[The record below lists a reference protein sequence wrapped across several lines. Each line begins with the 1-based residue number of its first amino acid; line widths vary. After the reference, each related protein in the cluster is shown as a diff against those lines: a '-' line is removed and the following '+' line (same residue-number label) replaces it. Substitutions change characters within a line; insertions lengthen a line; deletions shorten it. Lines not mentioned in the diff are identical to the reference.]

1 MVSFADL
8 IGNLLSTAA
17 AAGEYFPVLEEEEE
31 ADDGD
36 DDDDDD
42 GNQNEDENDDENACH
57 VSDFPGLDPKPLK
70 KYVFWC
76 IVIVVV

>member
-31 ADDGD
+31 ADD
-36 DDDDDD
+36 DDD

-57 VSDFPGLDPKPLK
+57 VSDFPGLDPVPLNNMCFD
-70 KYVFWC
+70 V
-76 IVIVVV
+76 

>member
-17 AAGEYFPVLEEEEE
+17 AAGEYFPVLEEEEKV
-31 ADDGD
+31 DDSD
-36 DDDDDD
+36 DDCD
-42 GNQNEDENDDENACH
+42 NQNEDENDDENACH

-70 KYVFWC
+70 NMCFDV
-76 IVIVVV
+76 

>member
-31 ADDGD
+31 ADDS

>member
-1 MVSFADL
+1 MRVVSFADL

-17 AAGEYFPVLEEEEE
+17 AAGEYFSVFEEEEK

-36 DDDDDD
+36 DDCD
-42 GNQNEDENDDENACH
+42 NQNEDENDDENACH

-70 KYVFWC
+70 NMCFDV
-76 IVIVVV
+76 

>member
-1 MVSFADL
+1 MRVVSFADL

-17 AAGEYFPVLEEEEE
+17 AAGEYFPVLEEEE
-31 ADDGD
+31 ADDG
-36 DDDDDD
+36 DD

-70 KYVFWC
+70 NMCFGVL
-76 IVIVVV
+76 

>member
-1 MVSFADL
+1 MRVVSFADL

-36 DDDDDD
+36 D
-42 GNQNEDENDDENACH
+42 GNQNEDENDDERACH

-70 KYVFWC
+70 RYVF
-76 IVIVVV
+76 

>member
-1 MVSFADL
+1 MRVVSFADL

-17 AAGEYFPVLEEEEE
+17 AAGEYFPVLEEEEK

-42 GNQNEDENDDENACH
+42 GDGNQNEDESDDENACH

-70 KYVFWC
+70 NMCFDV
-76 IVIVVV
+76 

>member
-1 MVSFADL
+1 MRVVSFADL

-36 DDDDDD
+36 DDDD
-42 GNQNEDENDDENACH
+42 NQNEDENDDENACH

-76 IVIVVV
+76 IVIVVG

>member
-36 DDDDDD
+36 DIYIMM
-42 GNQNEDENDDENACH
+42 ECLSVC
-57 VSDFPGLDPKPLK
+57 VSRKMITSFKGL
-70 KYVFWC
+70 
-76 IVIVVV
+76 

>member
-1 MVSFADL
+1 MRVVSFADL

-36 DDDDDD
+36 DDDD
-42 GNQNEDENDDENACH
+42 NQNEDEIDDENAYH

-70 KYVFWC
+70 NMCFDV
-76 IVIVVV
+76 

>member
-17 AAGEYFPVLEEEEE
+17 AAGEYLPVLEEEEE

-36 DDDDDD
+36 DDDD
-42 GNQNEDENDDENACH
+42 NQNEDENDDENACH
-57 VSDFPGLDPKPLK
+57 VSDFPGLDPKPLNNMCFG
-70 KYVFWC
+70 VL
-76 IVIVVV
+76 

>member
-1 MVSFADL
+1 MRVVSFADL

-17 AAGEYFPVLEEEEE
+17 AAGEYFPVFEEEEE

-36 DDDDDD
+36 DDCD
-42 GNQNEDENDDENACH
+42 NQNEDENDDENACH

-70 KYVFWC
+70 NMCFGV
-76 IVIVVV
+76 

>member
-17 AAGEYFPVLEEEEE
+17 AAGEYFPVLEEEEK

-42 GNQNEDENDDENACH
+42 GDGNQNEDESDDENACH

-70 KYVFWC
+70 NMCFGV
-76 IVIVVV
+76 